1 MKTNF
6 DPILHGYKFSNRFG
20 KNLPNFMM
28 KMILR
33 DSVYGLCGGMVFS
46 ALDNFLNKSVLNQA
60 TRAADLE
67 PEFIKFLWKR
77 QFDSMSIKNYLFLTK
92 KTFQNDQKLQ
102 HDTFNHEIP
111 VVLETINK
119 GIPAA
124 IIIIRSKNIE
134 NPTDNHQILLTD
146 YIING
151 PVTEFT
157 CYDPNHPSKTTILR
171 ICMKF
176 GEESISQ
183 STGEFVRGFFVNK
196 YQLKLPIEKRIEQIR
211 LVENQ
216 TN

>member
-6 DPILHGYKFSNRFG
+6 EPILHGYRFSNRFE
-20 KNLPNFMM
+20 KNLPNFML
-28 KMILR
+28 KLILR

-46 ALDNFLNKSVLNQA
+46 ALDSFLNKSDLNPVIK
-60 TRAADLE
+60 TSDLE
-67 PEFIKFLWKR
+67 PKFINFLWKR
-77 QFDSMSIKNYLFLTK
+77 QFDSMPIKNYLQLTH
-92 KTFQNDQKLQ
+92 KTFQNDQKLL
-102 HDTFNHEIP
+102 HDTFKRQIP
-111 VVLETINK
+111 WVIETINK
-119 GIPAA
+119 GVPAA

-146 YIING
+146 YKING
-151 PVTEFT
+151 PITEFT
-157 CYDPNHPSKTTILR
+157 CYDPNHPSKSTILR

-196 YQLKLPIEKRIEQIR
+196 YQPKIPIEKRLEQIR

-216 TN
+216 LN

>member
-6 DPILHGYKFSNRFG
+6 DPILHGYKFSNRFE
-20 KNLPNFMM
+20 KNLPNFML
-28 KMILR
+28 KIILR

-60 TRAADLE
+60 IKASDLE
-67 PEFIKFLWKR
+67 SEFINLLWKR
-77 QFDSMSIKNYLFLTK
+77 QFDSMSIKNYLILTK

-102 HDTFNHEIP
+102 HDTFKYQIP
-111 VVLETINK
+111 VVIETINN
-119 GIPAA
+119 GTPAA

-134 NPTDNHQILLTD
+134 KPTDNHQILLTD
-146 YIING
+146 YKFNG

-157 CYDPNHPSKTTILR
+157 CYDPNHPSKSTILR

-183 STGEFVRGFFVNK
+183 STGEIVRGFFVNK
-196 YQLKLPIEKRIEQIR
+196 YQSKLPIEKRLELKR

-216 TN
+216 

>member
-6 DPILHGYKFSNRFG
+6 DPILHGYKFSNRFE
-20 KNLPNFMM
+20 KNLPNFML
-28 KMILR
+28 KIILR

-60 TRAADLE
+60 IKASDLE
-67 PEFIKFLWKR
+67 SEFINLLWKR
-77 QFDSMSIKNYLFLTK
+77 QFDSMSIKNYIILTK
-92 KTFQNDQKLQ
+92 KTFQNDQKLH
-102 HDTFNHEIP
+102 HDTFKYQIP
-111 VVLETINK
+111 VVIETINN
-119 GIPAA
+119 GTPAA

-146 YIING
+146 YKFNG

-157 CYDPNHPSKTTILR
+157 CYDPNHPSKSTILR

-183 STGEFVRGFFVNK
+183 STGEIVRGFFVNK
-196 YQLKLPIEKRIEQIR
+196 YQSKLPIEKRLELKR

-216 TN
+216 